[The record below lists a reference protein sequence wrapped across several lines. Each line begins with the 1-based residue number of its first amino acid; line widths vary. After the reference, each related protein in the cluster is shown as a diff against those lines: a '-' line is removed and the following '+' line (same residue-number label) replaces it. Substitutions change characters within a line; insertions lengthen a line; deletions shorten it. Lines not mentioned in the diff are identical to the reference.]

1 MNFFSINATMV
12 IITLEGEKK
21 MIGRLPIQLTDRIHL
36 IDGFDMGIPSR
47 TGTYVIDEEELTIVE
62 TGPSPSIKYIKKGLE
77 ALGHTLNE
85 VKYIIVTHIHLDHA
99 GGAGVLLKLC
109 PHAKVVVH
117 PRGKRHLMDP
127 LRLTGAARAIY
138 GESFSEFFDP
148 VEAVPEDKLIVKGD
162 GDTLSI
168 GSSCTLQFLDTPG
181 HARHH
186 LSIYDPVSN
195 GMFTGDTVG
204 VRYDQLDSLGLDL
217 FLPSTSPNHFDPDA
231 MHESINRMLDMNL
244 DFIFYGHF
252 GMTMKTTAA
261 LHQVSEWL
269 DIFVA
274 EGERVIAEG
283 KGYDVLAQ
291 RLLNRVREHLRS
303 LHVPDDH
310 QVYILI
316 NLDMQIS
323 SLGII
328 DYFQKLKH

>member
-1 MNFFSINATMV
+1 
-12 IITLEGEKK
+12 

-162 GDTLSI
+162 EDTLSI

>member
-162 GDTLSI
+162 EDTLSI

>member
-1 MNFFSINATMV
+1 MV

-162 GDTLSI
+162 EDTLSI